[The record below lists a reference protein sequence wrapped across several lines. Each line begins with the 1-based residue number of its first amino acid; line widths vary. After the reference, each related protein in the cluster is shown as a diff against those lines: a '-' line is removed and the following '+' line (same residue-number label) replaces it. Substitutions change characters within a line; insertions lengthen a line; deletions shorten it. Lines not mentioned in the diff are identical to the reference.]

1 MHLLV
6 FLCLRLSDTEI
17 FMSAVR
23 RRRPYG
29 QVGVGCRLIPG
40 STVAKL
46 PVGLA
51 CHYIFACYK

>member
-17 FMSAVR
+17 FISAVR

-29 QVGVGCRLIPG
+29 QVCVKCSLIPG

-46 PVGLA
+46 PVG
-51 CHYIFACYK
+51 FACY

>member
-1 MHLLV
+1 MYMHLLV

-29 QVGVGCRLIPG
+29 QVGVECRLIPG

-51 CHYIFACYK
+51 CH

>member
-1 MHLLV
+1 MHLLI

-29 QVGVGCRLIPG
+29 QVGVITDRLSMPLNGGGEFTCILI
-40 STVAKL
+40 S
-46 PVGLA
+46 
-51 CHYIFACYK
+51 

>member
-1 MHLLV
+1 
-6 FLCLRLSDTEI
+6 
-17 FMSAVR
+17 MSAVR

-29 QVGVGCRLIPG
+29 QVGVECRLIPG

-51 CHYIFACYK
+51 CHLTGVANLPVY